1 MFFPIFSRENEKYC
15 SAKETLVSLL
25 IEQLLDIEDWKNC
38 SKTFINFLSLRMLCQ
53 VFFSNKSA
61 SRETFLIIQILDP
74 GEALV
79 DAEDDELTAFK
90 ADAAVHRPLR
100 TAPQQCNSLFYILP
114 PVTMMAC
121 NF

>member
-1 MFFPIFSRENEKYC
+1 MP
-15 SAKETLVSLL
+15 
-25 IEQLLDIEDWKNC
+25 D
-38 SKTFINFLSLRMLCQ
+38 
-53 VFFSNKSA
+53 FFSNKSA
-61 SRETFLIIQILDP
+61 SRETLLIQILDP

-100 TAPQQCNSLFYILP
+100 PAPQQCNSLFYILSQ
-114 PVTMMAC
+114 VTMAC